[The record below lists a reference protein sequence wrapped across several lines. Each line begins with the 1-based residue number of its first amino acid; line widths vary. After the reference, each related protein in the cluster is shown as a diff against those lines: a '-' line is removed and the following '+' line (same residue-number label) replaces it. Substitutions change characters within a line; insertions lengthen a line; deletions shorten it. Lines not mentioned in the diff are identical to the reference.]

1 MSRLGKR
8 AVKRALL
15 ALLAVI
21 LVGGVAHAVS
31 IDAFNKTEH
40 TTIGADTSQPTYLQ
54 FSDRQDSTSKWL
66 KRDFDLDGRKVDL
79 QAQTI
84 DGTLVNN
91 SDDMVSSWQAVI
103 NIEGDCFIN
112 NAWVGTVEIHQF
124 VGTDSEKVQTLDL
137 RDYNLDDVELE
148 YRYDGDLLIPL
159 KAGDFI
165 VYHPNAADELEV
177 APRSE
182 LVMGTIFYYLDDLD
196 LSNYTISYRY
206 HRDFTHG
213 ISFIVLAV
221 LAILW
226 VLLAAGTGVADV
238 AYRRAL
244 REAELRKTGLA
255 SMSSIYS
262 IISFI
267 NLKSD
272 ELIPVYANEETK
284 DAIPEGLGAKE
295 QLREIFARDTAAPYR
310 TAVLEFIDIDTLP
323 ARLEKGS
330 IALEYVSK
338 AYGWSKVRFF
348 PVDEANGQPLERVLL
363 TIEDI
368 NNEKEELEHVEQHA
382 AEVELEISTRGTF
395 VMGMSTGMRPQVEA
409 IDELAAKIMAETDD
423 ESVGSY
429 AKQIRSRGRLLTY
442 LIDGAIESST
452 FDGRGFKEASEEY
465 APAELVADACSIAAT
480 IAQGAPAPFEP
491 DVSPTI
497 PQRLVGDARRIERAL
512 IGILAYVTRLER
524 VDSVKV
530 SAFGKQ
536 HGDAEHVLFS
546 VKASGSG
553 ANTQEA
559 REFAEFI
566 ADAREHSAHVID
578 EDIKELEGV
587 ALMLMLMGS
596 QLHVVNDPGQG
607 VEFYFEMEQAL
618 AEGGLG

>member
-1 MSRLGKR
+1 MSKLGKR
-8 AVKRALL
+8 AVKWVLMV
-15 ALLAVI
+15 LLAVI
-21 LVGGVAHAVS
+21 VVGGVAHAVS
-31 IDAFNKTEH
+31 IDAFNKTDH
-40 TTIGADTSQPTYLQ
+40 TTTGADTSQATYLQ
-54 FSDRQDSTSKWL
+54 FSDREDSTSKWL
-66 KRDFDLDGRKVDL
+66 KRDFDLYGRKVDL

-91 SDDMVSSWQAVI
+91 SDDMVASWEAVI
-103 NIEGDCFIN
+103 TIEGDCFIN

-137 RDYNLDDVELE
+137 RDYDLGDVELE

-159 KAGDFI
+159 KAGDFV

-272 ELIPVYANEETK
+272 ELIPVYANEKTK
-284 DAIPEGLGAKE
+284 DAIPEGLGANE
-295 QLREIFARDTAAPYR
+295 QLREVFARDTAAPYR
-310 TAVLEFIDIDTLP
+310 TAVLEFIDTDTLP

-338 AYGWSKVRFF
+338 AYGWSKIRFF
-348 PVDEANGQPLERVLL
+348 PVEREDGQPLERVLL

-368 NNEKEELEHVEQHA
+368 NNEKEELEHVEQRA
-382 AEVELEISTRGTF
+382 AEVELEINTRGTF
-395 VMGMSTGMRPQVEA
+395 VVGVSTGMRPQVKA
-409 IDELAAKIMAETDD
+409 IDELAGKIMAETGD
-423 ESVGSY
+423 ESVRAS
-429 AKQIRSRGRLLTY
+429 ASQIRSRGRLLGY

-452 FDGRGFKEASEEY
+452 LDERGLEEALEEY
-465 APAELVADACSIAAT
+465 SPAELVADACDVAAT
-480 IAQGAPAPFEP
+480 ITEGASISFES
-491 DVSPTI
+491 DVSSAI
-497 PQRLVGDARRIERAL
+497 PERLVGDARRIERAL
-512 IGILAYVTRLER
+512 IGILSSVSRLER
-524 VDSVKV
+524 VDTVKV
-530 SAFGKQ
+530 AAFGQK
-536 HGDAEHVLFS
+536 HDGAAHILFS
-546 VKASGSG
+546 VKANG
-553 ANTQEA
+553 AGVDAKTA
-559 REFAEFI
+559 RAFAAFI
-566 ADAREHSAHVID
+566 ADAGEHSAHVID

-587 ALMLMLMGS
+587 ALLLMFMGS
-596 QLHVVNDPGQG
+596 QLHMVNDPGQG
-607 VEFYFEMEQAL
+607 VELYFELEQGV
-618 AEGGLG
+618 AE